1 MNQAD
6 ISVLLLGAEQR
17 LINHM
22 DILISVNIYCQ
33 NHPNKIINA
42 FHFPSF
48 ELSYQNIS
56 VQ

>member
-33 NHPNKIINA
+33 NHPNKIIKA